1 MPYIALLYHI
11 VTLER
16 NLCIDKITKG
26 EKMPVNAENL
36 SKEECEFLRNIGFR
50 VQFMRK
56 KTGLSQAELA
66 ERSGLADSTISHLE
80 STSVYSVS
88 LVVLF
93 RISAALG
100 INPKALLDFE

>member
-1 MPYIALLYHI
+1 MPINA
-11 VTLER
+11 
-16 NLCIDKITKG
+16 DK
-26 EKMPVNAENL
+26 L

-56 KTGLSQAELA
+56 KAGLSQAELA

-88 LVVLF
+88 LAVLF
-93 RISAALG
+93 RIASALG
-100 INPKALLDFE
+100 VNPMTLLDFE